1 MQNKKSKRRRSVYD
15 DVFRTMTVMSSEL
28 VLPLLNEMCGDPDR
42 FNGTEKVETLSDDLL
57 LVQPD
62 LEQEKRITDSL
73 LRVSGHENEIYHLEC
88 QSSPDGTILVRMF
101 EYDSR
106 IALKNAVR
114 TADTLRV
121 RFPRSG
127 VLYLRSNA
135 STPDRLKVVIQV
147 PGGVSGGG
155 KDPAEV
161 PVSVSGGG
169 KDPAEVSY
177 EIAVLK
183 AGAYTIDDIIQ
194 KRLYFLVPFFIFN
207 YDHLERYEAD
217 ANLLAG
223 MCGRFEELY
232 RRLSEERSS
241 GRISEHA
248 YQMVVILA
256 EKVKQQYTEGYRKV
270 RKEVGRLMGGQV
282 LTEIEPIKSYLRG
295 MREGRAEGRAEG
307 KIHTLV
313 HLVNKHILS
322 VEEAV
327 REAGVSEEEF
337 RRMLRSLSE
346 AQE

>member
-28 VLPLLNEMCGDPDR
+28 VLPLLNEMCGDPKR
-42 FNGTEKVETLSDDLL
+42 FDGTEKVETLSDDLL

-73 LRVSGHENEIYHLEC
+73 LRVSGHEQEIYHLEC

-135 STPDRLKVVIQV
+135 NTPDRLKVVIQV
-147 PGGVSGGG
+147 PGNCTGG
-155 KDPAEV
+155 AE
-161 PVSVSGGG
+161 GT
-169 KDPAEVSY
+169 AEIGY

-183 AGAYTIDDIIQ
+183 NRAYTIDEIIQ
-194 KRLYFLVPFFIFN
+194 KRLYFLIPFFIFN

-217 ANLLAG
+217 AGLLAE
-223 MCGRFEELY
+223 MCGGFEELY
-232 RRLSEERSS
+232 RRLSEERRS

-256 EKVKQQYTEGYRKV
+256 EKVKQQYTAGYRKV
-270 RKEVGRLMGGQV
+270 RKEVSRLMGGQV

-295 MREGRAEGRAEG
+295 MREGRADG

-313 HLVNKHILS
+313 HLVNKQMLS
-322 VEEAV
+322 VEEAA

-337 RRMLRSLSE
+337 REMLHRPSE
-346 AQE
+346 KQE

>member
-1 MQNKKSKRRRSVYD
+1 MHTEAAPEERRRMQNKKSKRRRSVYD

-155 KDPAEV
+155 KDPAV
-161 PVSVSGGG
+161 
-169 KDPAEVSY
+169 VSY

-183 AGAYTIDDIIQ
+183 A
-194 KRLYFLVPFFIFN
+194 
-207 YDHLERYEAD
+207 
-217 ANLLAG
+217 
-223 MCGRFEELY
+223 
-232 RRLSEERSS
+232 
-241 GRISEHA
+241 
-248 YQMVVILA
+248 
-256 EKVKQQYTEGYRKV
+256 
-270 RKEVGRLMGGQV
+270 
-282 LTEIEPIKSYLRG
+282 
-295 MREGRAEGRAEG
+295 RA
-307 KIHTLV
+307 
-313 HLVNKHILS
+313 
-322 VEEAV
+322 
-327 REAGVSEEEF
+327 
-337 RRMLRSLSE
+337 
-346 AQE
+346 